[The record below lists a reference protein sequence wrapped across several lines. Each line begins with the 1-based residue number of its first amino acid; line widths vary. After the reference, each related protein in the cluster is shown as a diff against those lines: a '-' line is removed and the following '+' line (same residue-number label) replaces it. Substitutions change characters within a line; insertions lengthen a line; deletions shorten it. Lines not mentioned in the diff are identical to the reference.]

1 MNIKRMYYTTVNG
14 GTFEVTREENSKLIT
29 KSYDVPKSMGEFIKL
44 LETKT
49 NKSIDNLT
57 FQICSTQHLSEE
69 RVVFNYIVN
78 SQTFETSKEIIKVSN
93 MNFYEKLR
101 YDEVL
106 TQAKN
111 NNTPKIINLDDV
123 ISNS

>member
-57 FQICSTQHLSEE
+57 FQICPTQHLSEE

>member
-111 NNTPKIINLDDV
+111 NNTPKIINLDD
-123 ISNS
+123 IIKS

>member
-1 MNIKRMYYTTVNG
+1 MYYTTVNG

-57 FQICSTQHLSEE
+57 FQICPTQHLSEE